1 MESEKILKLFKK
13 FIGGELNLHGLI
25 AEPIKAEKSI
35 DNSST
40 NIYFKI
46 LNPNDVSYF
55 SPLVEDRILDETGEF
70 GDLININIDV
80 YFVPD
85 FKTGVHLNK
94 ELKSKIQKVFN
105 SVRVIEFT
113 DINNDDG
120 YMLFIEPLGI
130 TTATWD
136 NDSFYILNDVKVR
149 RAEKNGEWWDPEV
162 VRRIYVDEFLPEM
175 ETYWETEELY
185 GPIDEILN
193 EYPLLTDPYG
203 NISSYYDTKF
213 VYKTI

>member
-1 MESEKILKLFKK
+1 MESEKVLKLFKK
-13 FIGGELNLHGLI
+13 FIGGELNIEGLI
-25 AEPIKAEKSI
+25 ADPIKVEPSVEREGRDI
-35 DNSST
+35 V
-40 NIYFKI
+40 YFKMF
-46 LNPNDVSYF
+46 NPNDVSYF
-55 SPLVEDRILDETGEF
+55 LPLVEDRILYETDDF
-70 GDLININIDV
+70 GDLINKNIDV

-85 FKTGVHLNK
+85 FKKGVHLNK

-105 SVRVIEFT
+105 WVRVIEF
-113 DINNDDG
+113 DNEDDV
-120 YMLFIEPLGI
+120 YKIFIDSIGI

-136 NDSFYILNDVKVR
+136 NDSFYILNNVKIR

-175 ETYWETEELY
+175 ESYWETEKLY

-203 NISSYYDTKF
+203 HIFSYYDTKF
-213 VYKTI
+213 VI